1 MVTAMVIAL
10 FLGLFLIALGL
21 FLFALAN
28 ELADEDNIE
37 GE

>member
-1 MVTAMVIAL
+1 MVTAMVIVL

-28 ELADEDNIE
+28 ELADEDSIE